1 LVFRAKKLNIFQEY
15 YIDLFVIGSPPRV
28 DRYNFN
34 PYILKYEGSN
44 LTLVTA
50 ISSDLPLSSGNIKW
64 VGFHRPLP
72 STAVVDN
79 YTTNGV
85 LYSRLSLY
93 ELSFED
99 DGGNYTNIVSNHCGS
114 SSVSVYI
121 DVRKG
126 RGLDLL

>member
-1 LVFRAKKLNIFQEY
+1 MIQKTKITRKNYVPLCI
-15 YIDLFVIGSPPRV
+15 IGSPPHT
-28 DRYNFN
+28 DGYNFN

-44 LTLVTA
+44 LTLVTE
-50 ISSDLPLSSGNIKW
+50 ISSDLPLYSGDIKW

-79 YTTNGV
+79 YTTDGV

-99 DGGNYTNIVSNHCGS
+99 DSANIVSNQCGT

-126 RGLDLL
+126 RRLDL